1 MSEQHKSRKYNDP
14 ILDNSYKKGEIDF
27 QYFDNKIEIDSNF
40 KNETLSDYYNS
51 YEYHRSKLLAEMI
64 DSIFKKT
71 KWDLSY
77 PIKKKIPKIEL
88 SELFQYIRNKITDT
102 TYSES
107 EIFIEIAD
115 YLNVKYDVLYVMIPV
130 IYKRELLQEL
140 DEVYKIKSKLKIFKL
155 F

>member
-1 MSEQHKSRKYNDP
+1 MSESHKSRRYNDP

-27 QYFDNKIEIDSNF
+27 QYFDNKIEIDSTF
-40 KNETLSDYYNS
+40 KNDTLNDHYNS
-51 YEYHRSKLLAEMI
+51 HEYYRSNLLADQI
-64 DSIFKKT
+64 DKIFKKT

-77 PIKKKIPKIEL
+77 PMKKKIPKIEL
-88 SELFQYIRNKITDT
+88 SELFQYIRNKINDT

-115 YLNVKYDVLYVMIPV
+115 YLNVKYDVLYAMIPV
-130 IYKRELLQEL
+130 MYKREFLQEL
-140 DEVYKIKSKLKIFKL
+140 DDVYEIKSKLNIFKL